1 MLLWRNAPRIWEA
14 KGYSQQTVADALEEE
29 FGTGQKLGR
38 TALSILVKT
47 QREPC
52 PPEVEQFIRE
62 KLPVKEP
69 KRWARFLDT
78 EANETSEDRAPS
90 SELNERQFRES
101 AREAAG
107 EVANTVRAWLET
119 FGTFITFARGA
130 FSLLTGKLDAV
141 ASDVLGSLLATD
153 AKLDAASGKLDSA
166 HAKLDS
172 HSGKLQ
178 ALSNKLDTADAKLDS
193 NGRKLDALLTE
204 VAGIRAVLNGGL
216 HVTGTVL
223 GIVLLVGLM
232 SAGHQIGSDMKRSE
246 TASATQLP
254 PVSDTA
260 KGATGATGIEA
271 YLRAVLGSLLDMG
284 KKTEENW
291 IPKNPYPGQKLAKD
305 CDGRLAETPI
315 NGGCWVGTDKAPP
328 CELLFRHGDKCY
340 RPASADPTKPVGML
354 PVASGQPR

>member
-1 MLLWRNAPRIWEA
+1 VLLWREAPRIWEA
-14 KGYSQQTVADALEEE
+14 KGYTQHTVADALEEK
-29 FGTGQKLGR
+29 FGAGRKLGR

-47 QREPC
+47 RCEPC
-52 PPEVEQFIRE
+52 PPEVEQFLRE
-62 KLPVKEP
+62 ELTVQDA
-69 KRWARFLDT
+69 KRWATFLATDAD
-78 EANETSEDRAPS
+78 ELSGDEVPPSALNQRELRET
-90 SELNERQFRES
+90 
-101 AREAAG
+101 ARDAAA

-119 FGTFITFARGA
+119 FGTFITFARAA
-130 FSLLTGKLDAV
+130 FSTLTGKLDAL
-141 ASDVLGSLLATD
+141 ASAVLGGLLATD
-153 AKLDAASGKLDSA
+153 ARLDAANGKLDSA
-166 HAKLDS
+166 RAKLDS

-178 ALSNKLDTADAKLDS
+178 ALSNKLDATDAKLDS

-204 VAGIRAVLNGGL
+204 VAGIRAVLKGGL

-232 SAGHQIGSDMKRSE
+232 IAGHQIRADTSRSE
-246 TASATQLP
+246 TASATRLP

-271 YLRAVLGSLLDMG
+271 YLRAVLGSWLEMS

-315 NGGCWVGTDKAPP
+315 NGGCWVETTKAPP

-340 RPASADPTKPVGML
+340 RPVSADPTKPVGMF
-354 PVASGQPR
+354 PVAPAQP